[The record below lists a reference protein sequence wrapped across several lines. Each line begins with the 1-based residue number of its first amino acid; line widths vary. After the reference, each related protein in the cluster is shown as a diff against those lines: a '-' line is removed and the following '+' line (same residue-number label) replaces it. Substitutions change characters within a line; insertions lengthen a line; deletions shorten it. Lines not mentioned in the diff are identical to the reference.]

1 MEEKLL
7 NVLESQGIPMKKNE
21 LMERSGLSE
30 EAFGEILARLEF
42 QGKLVYTSKG
52 KVALPQWLG
61 YLAGTLSGNQ
71 RGFGFLVPDDK
82 NAEDVF
88 LPSGALMGAMHQDR
102 ILVKVRGSRAYRG
115 KKEGEVVRVLSRAR
129 DSVVGRLERGHNAGF
144 LVPED
149 RRIPD
154 VFIPLENMG
163 DGRNGDLVVA
173 QIVKW
178 PSGNRN
184 AVGKVAEVLG
194 KSGSSQAS
202 ILGIV
207 RSSDLPDTFTKGAL
221 AQSKGVPQQ
230 VDPKQKR
237 GREDYRGLTTVTI
250 DGADAKDLDDAVSLE
265 DREDGYI
272 LYVHIADVS
281 HYVTPGCPM
290 DQDAYERGT
299 SVYFPG
305 QVIPMLPE
313 ALSNGICSLNAGV
326 DRLALSCRMELD
338 RQGNIKSYSFH
349 NSVIHV
355 DKRCTYEDVSQ
366 LLEKGITVPGYE
378 GVADLLLRMG
388 KLSEILS
395 RNRHARGS
403 IDFDLAE
410 TDIETDD
417 MGNAVDIRRA
427 QRGRANAMIED
438 FMLSANECAA
448 AYGSAWDL
456 PFLYRV
462 HEEPDQVRMEELFT
476 MAKALGLK
484 APKLRNIHPKALQV
498 LLREAEDTPYASV
511 MNRTMLRCMKK
522 ARYADAPLG
531 HFGLALKNYCHFTSP
546 IRRYPD
552 LVVHRAIKAAIGHGP
567 GCKELE
573 AMEEKIHAMGE
584 HTSARERV
592 AMEAERAVDDLLKA
606 QYMERFIGQRFTG
619 VITSVVDFGIFVEL
633 PNTAEGLIRM
643 VSLDD
648 DYYVYDEKM
657 LRLTGKRTKKTFAI
671 GDEMDIIVS
680 GVNLD
685 MRRVEFVPAEGGG
698 R

>member
-1 MEEKLL
+1 M
-7 NVLESQGIPMKKNE
+7 
-21 LMERSGLSE
+21 
-30 EAFGEILARLEF
+30 
-42 QGKLVYTSKG
+42 
-52 KVALPQWLG
+52 
-61 YLAGTLSGNQ
+61 
-71 RGFGFLVPDDK
+71 
-82 NAEDVF
+82 
-88 LPSGALMGAMHQDR
+88 
-102 ILVKVRGSRAYRG
+102 
-115 KKEGEVVRVLSRAR
+115 
-129 DSVVGRLERGHNAGF
+129 
-144 LVPED
+144 
-149 RRIPD
+149 
-154 VFIPLENMG
+154 
-163 DGRNGDLVVA
+163 
-173 QIVKW
+173 
-178 PSGNRN
+178 
-184 AVGKVAEVLG
+184 
-194 KSGSSQAS
+194 
-202 ILGIV
+202 
-207 RSSDLPDTFTKGAL
+207 
-221 AQSKGVPQQ
+221 PQQ

-484 APKLRNIHPKALQV
+484 APKLRNIHPKALQA

-643 VSLDD
+643 ASLDD